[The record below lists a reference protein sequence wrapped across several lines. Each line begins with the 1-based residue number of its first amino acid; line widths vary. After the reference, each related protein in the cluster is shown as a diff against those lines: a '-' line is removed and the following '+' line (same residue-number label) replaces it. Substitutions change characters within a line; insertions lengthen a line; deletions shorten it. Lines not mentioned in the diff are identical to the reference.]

1 MLSFLSRYPINP
13 EFHTVARTRK
23 SAHAHVEP
31 EDASQEIPEEEPE
44 AEEEEAETDSPGS
57 INQADLVRKAVAAG
71 HEKPKTGVPYIKQ
84 HFGADIDP
92 KYYSVAKSQ
101 LKKREA
107 KASFTPEPAKR
118 GPKPKAPAIENYVAP
133 PEKPKA
139 AGEPDVLLALEGVKE
154 LVQQFGA
161 DRVKRMV
168 DIIS

>member
-1 MLSFLSRYPINP
+1 MA
-13 EFHTVARTRK
+13 ARTRK
-23 SAHAHVEP
+23 SAPKHVEP
-31 EDASQEIPEEEPE
+31 EDISQESPEEEPAAIIE
-44 AEEEEAETDSPGS
+44 SSGS
-57 INQADLVRKAVAAG
+57 VNQAELVRKAVAAG
-71 HEKPKTGVPYIKQ
+71 HEKPSTGVPYIKT

-107 KASFTPEPAKR
+107 KESFSPEPAKR
-118 GPKPKAPAIENYVAP
+118 GRKPKAAAPAASKPLVEGYVAP

-161 DRVKRMV
+161 DKVKRMV
-168 DIIS
+168 DLIG